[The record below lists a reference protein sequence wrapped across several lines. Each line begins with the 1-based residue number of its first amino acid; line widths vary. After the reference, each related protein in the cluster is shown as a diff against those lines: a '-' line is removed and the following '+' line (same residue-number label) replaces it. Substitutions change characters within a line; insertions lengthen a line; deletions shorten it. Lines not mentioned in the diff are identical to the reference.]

1 MLKFSLKHMRI
12 RLGKHILTALSLV
25 ITLIVSLLAY
35 NISNQV
41 RDGIVGSYKYYD
53 TIIGPSGSQ
62 TQLVLN
68 TLFYT
73 DKPLGLIDYDEYE
86 NVAGD
91 SRVAIA
97 IPFAEG
103 DNYANARI
111 IGTDAKYL
119 DEFTLSQ
126 GSTFE
131 VEYQAVIGYNVA
143 KSKQLKS
150 GDTFYSVHGLT
161 SDINSHTHEGADEI
175 YTVTGILAKTNTAA
189 DNVIFTDIKS
199 VWSSHGFGHA
209 DDDDEE
215 DEHGHDGGS
224 VTAILI
230 KCTSLSAQM
239 SLADE
244 YNKTA
249 GMQAVNPS
257 AVMRELMN
265 NVDTTKNIVYILCA
279 IILIMNLFIISVITM
294 LNMYDVKKDIEL
306 LRLIGV
312 SKGRIEAVVYI
323 QTLIILCV
331 SLLAGLGLSRLF
343 MTMIGT
349 FTQSMGIVLDT
360 GKFYGLEFAIA
371 GVIAATAFL
380 PVFIAVK
387 RVFAGRII
395 DEKH

>member
-41 RDGIVGSYKYYD
+41 REGIVGSYKYYD
-53 TIIGPSGSQ
+53 TIVGPSGSQ

-86 NVAGD
+86 QIAND
-91 SRVAIA
+91 SRVAVA

-111 IGTDAKYL
+111 IGTDARYL
-119 DEFTLSQ
+119 DEFAMSQ
-126 GSTFE
+126 GRAFDG
-131 VEYQAVIGYNVA
+131 EYQAVIGYNTA
-143 KSKQLKS
+143 RSKQLKL

-161 SDINSHTHEGADEI
+161 SDINSHTHEGENQI
-175 YTVTGILAKTNTAA
+175 YTVVGILSKTNTAT
-189 DNVIFTDIKS
+189 DNVIFTDIGS
-199 VWSSHGFGHA
+199 VWSSHGLGH
-209 DDDDEE
+209 DDDDE
-215 DEHGHDGGS
+215 DEHDRGEGG

-239 SLADE
+239 SIAGE

-265 NVDTTKNIVYILCA
+265 NVDTTTNIVYILCV
-279 IILIMNLFIISVITM
+279 IILIMNLFVISVITM

-312 SKGRIEAVVYI
+312 SKGRIETVVYLQNAI
-323 QTLIILCV
+323 VLCASIIT
-331 SLLAGLGLSRLF
+331 GLGLSKLF
-343 MTMIGT
+343 MSMIGT
-349 FTQSMGIVLDT
+349 FAQSMGIVLDAVR
-360 GKFYGLEFAIA
+360 FYGLEFAIA

-387 RVFAGRII
+387 RVFAGRIV
-395 DEKH
+395 DEKR